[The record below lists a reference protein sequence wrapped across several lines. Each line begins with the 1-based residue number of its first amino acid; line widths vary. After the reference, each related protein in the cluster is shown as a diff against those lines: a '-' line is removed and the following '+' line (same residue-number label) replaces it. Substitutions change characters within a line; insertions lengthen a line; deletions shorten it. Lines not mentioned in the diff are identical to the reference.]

1 MNTNPLRLNH
11 LLLPSNV
18 LMAPLAGYTSWPF
31 RMLCQELGAG
41 LCFTEMV
48 SANALKYKDK
58 ATEKLLYTT
67 SEERI
72 RAVQLL
78 GSDPAVMERAA
89 CSEALSG
96 FDIIDINMGCP
107 VPKVVNN
114 HEGSALMKD
123 PILAGKVI
131 EAMAKAVK
139 KPVTVKI
146 RRGWDESSVNAVEIA
161 RIAQES
167 GAAAVAVHGRTRQQ
181 YYSGKADWEIIRQ
194 VKEAVKIP
202 VIGNGD
208 ITDASSAKKMM
219 EETGCDGIMVA
230 RAAKGNPWIFREL
243 KESFEGQPIS
253 PRPTYKEVCQMILR
267 HASMQI
273 EYVGEHMGMLQMRK
287 QVAWYTAGYP
297 GSSKLRQE
305 VNQIT
310 TYEELKSLLT
320 RFAVS
325 DIIV

>member
-1 MNTNPLRLNH
+1 MTVKEIYGTDFPVILA
-11 LLLPSNV
+11 P
-18 LMAPLAGYTSWPF
+18 MAGITDLPF
-31 RMLCQELGAG
+31 RILCKEQGADVMV
-41 LCFTEMV
+41 TEMI
-48 SANALKYKDK
+48 SAKALFYGNKNTLPLMQ
-58 ATEKLLYTT
+58 TEEEEKPIGVQIFG
-67 SEERI
+67 SEPELMGAMAHKI
-72 RAVQLL
+72 
-78 GSDPAVMERAA
+78 ENK
-89 CSEALSG
+89 G
-96 FDIIDINMGCP
+96 FSYIDINMGCP
-107 VPKVVNN
+107 VPKIVNN
-114 HEGSALMKD
+114 KEGSALMLN
-123 PILAGKVI
+123 PELAGRIVKEVS
-131 EAMAKAVK
+131 KAVSL
-139 KPVTVKI
+139 PVTVKFRKGFDDDHI
-146 RRGWDESSVNAVEIA
+146 NAPEF
-161 RIAQES
+161 AQIMEEN
-167 GAAAVAVHGRTRQQ
+167 GAAAVAVHGRTRVQ
-181 YYSGKADWEIIRQ
+181 YYTGEADWNIIKE
-194 VKEAVKIP
+194 VKKAVSIP

-325 DIIV
+325 DIII